1 MGQRKANMKLLAFL
15 YALGACAV
23 YADNWA
29 VIVVGSSGY
38 GNYRHHA
45 DGCHAYQIMKKNGF
59 PESNII
65 LMMQD
70 DVANDPEN
78 PFPGKLFNKP
88 TAAGVPGVDVYAGC
102 KPTYR
107 GKVVTGELFLNV
119 IQGKASAKAHTV
131 LKSTASDDVFI
142 NFVDHGGVGIVA
154 MPNGPYVTNKQLV
167 AALQGMH
174 SSKMYSKLVFYME
187 ACESGSMFAT
197 LPKDLNIYATT
208 AANAKESSWGTYCSP
223 NDKVDGKTMN
233 TCLGDLYSVNWM
245 EDSDS
250 KSEMASE
257 TLAAQFKLVQ
267 KETNK
272 SHVLQFGTDSLSS
285 LPIRDF
291 QAEKA
296 AEVRE
301 FNTTSTSVQTCSV
314 SEKLESA
321 VDSRDIALM
330 TKFYSYMRSGSPMKA
345 EALINEIQMREQ
357 MKAQFTKIASIAA
370 GEHKSELMMTERAEL
385 SGSDWDCHHEALA
398 RVVEACGA
406 LNDFSLKFAATVA
419 NMCQSGISASKIAD
433 AAQLVCS

>member
-15 YALGACAV
+15 FALGACAV

-197 LPKDLNIYATT
+197 LP
-208 AANAKESSWGTYCSP
+208 

-301 FNTTSTSVQTCSV
+301 FNGTSTSVQTCSV

-398 RVVEACGA
+398 RVVEARGA
-406 LNDFSLKFAATVA
+406 LNDFSLKYAATVA
-419 NMCQSGISASKIAD
+419 SLLPKLLT
-433 AAQLVCS
+433 QLNWCALSTIRFQDFDVCSTSS